1 MGYGVEIT
9 SIFFYRFRA
18 ELQPDIPAVNGA
30 QKTSKMKQYSKLLT
44 ALILTSLLLVSAN
57 AQKLYFPSDEW
68 ETRKPEELKMNR
80 MWLDS
85 AVSFARNNESKVEK
99 DLNIAILKAYG
110 REPGFTIVGPVKP
123 RGGPAGMVIKGGYIV
138 AQWGETDRVD
148 MTFSVTKSFLSTM
161 AGLAID
167 DGLIKSINDPVNR
180 YVWDDKF
187 EGPHNSKITWLHLLQ
202 QTSDW
207 SGTLH
212 GIHDWADR
220 PPSRGTIDDWKRRT
234 LNEPGTSYKYN
245 DVRVN
250 LLAYSL
256 LNVLRKPLP
265 VVLKERIMDPIGAS
279 TTWRWYGY
287 ENSWENIDGVMMQ
300 SVSGGGHFGGGLFIS
315 AADQARF
322 GLLFLRKGNWNGKQL
337 LSKTW
342 VEDVVKTSAASKT
355 YGYMWWTNTG
365 APWKGVS
372 EKVYHADGFG
382 GNYIII
388 DDENDL
394 VVVVRWI
401 DSPKIGEFMS
411 LVVKSAGNSPVN

>member
-1 MGYGVEIT
+1 MRIRT
-9 SIFFYRFRA
+9 LIIS
-18 ELQPDIPAVNGA
+18 
-30 QKTSKMKQYSKLLT
+30 LL
-44 ALILTSLLLVSAN
+44 LITSLLPMRLE
-57 AQKLYFPSDEW
+57 AQKLYFPGTEW

-85 AVSFARNNESKVEK
+85 AVSFAKNNESKVER
-99 DLNIAILKAYG
+99 DLNVAILKAYG
-110 REPGFTIVGPVKP
+110 REPGFKIAGPVKP

-138 AQWGETDRVD
+138 AQWGDINRVD

-161 AGLAID
+161 AGLALD
-167 DGLIKSINDPVNR
+167 DGLIKSINDQVSS

-207 SGTLH
+207 YGCLFD
-212 GIHDWADR
+212 ICDWADR
-220 PPSRGTIDDWKRRT
+220 PPSRGSIDDWKRRT
-234 LNEPGTSYKYN
+234 LNDPGTSYKYN

-256 LNVLRKPLP
+256 LNVIREPLP
-265 VVLKERIMDPIGAS
+265 AVLKSRIMDPIGAS

-287 ENSWENIDGVMMQ
+287 ENSWVNIDGVMVQ

-322 GLLFLRKGNWNGKQL
+322 GLLFLRKGNWNGRQL
-337 LSKTW
+337 ISQNW
-342 VEDVVKTSAASKT
+342 VTDVVKTSAASTT

-365 APWKGVS
+365 APWKGVG
-372 EKVYHADGFG
+372 EGVYHADGFG
-382 GNYIII
+382 GNYIIV
-388 DDENDL
+388 DNENDL

-401 DSPKIGEFMS
+401 DSPKVGEFMR
-411 LVVKSAGNSPVN
+411 LVANSARNATFN

>member
-1 MGYGVEIT
+1 M
-9 SIFFYRFRA
+9 
-18 ELQPDIPAVNGA
+18 
-30 QKTSKMKQYSKLLT
+30 KTKLLSIN
-44 ALILTSLLLVSAN
+44 LLLLVFLLPARIE
-57 AQKLYFPSDEW
+57 AQKLYFPGSEW
-68 ETRKPEELKMNR
+68 ETRKPEDLKMNR

-85 AVSFARNNESKVEK
+85 AVSFAKNNESKVEK

-167 DGLIKSINDPVNR
+167 DGLIKGINDPVNR

-411 LVVKSAGNSPVN
+411 LVVKSVRNSPVN

>member
-1 MGYGVEIT
+1 
-9 SIFFYRFRA
+9 
-18 ELQPDIPAVNGA
+18 
-30 QKTSKMKQYSKLLT
+30 MKHYSKLLT

-57 AQKLYFPSDEW
+57 AQKLYFPGTEW
-68 ETRKPEELKMNR
+68 ETRRPEDLKMNR

-85 AVSFARNNESKVEK
+85 AVSFAMNNENKVEK
-99 DLNIAILKAYG
+99 DLNIAILKAYR
-110 REPGFTIVGPVKP
+110 REPGFKIAGPVKP
-123 RGGPAGMVIKGGYIV
+123 RGGPAGMIIKGGYIV

-167 DGLIKSINDPVNR
+167 DGLIKDINDPVNR
-180 YVWDDKF
+180 YVWDDNF

-207 SGTLH
+207 SGSLF
-212 GIHDWADR
+212 GIPDWADR

-234 LNEPGTSYKYN
+234 LNEPGSSYKYN

-256 LNVLRKPLP
+256 LNVHRKPLP

-287 ENSWENIDGVMMQ
+287 ENSWVNIDGVMMQ

-322 GLLFLRKGNWNGKQL
+322 GLLFLRKGEWNGRQL
-337 LSKTW
+337 ISQKW
-342 VEDVVKTSAASKT
+342 VNDVDITSAANKT

-365 APWKGVS
+365 SPWKGVPES
-372 EKVYHADGFG
+372 VYHAAGFG

-388 DDENDL
+388 DNENDL

-401 DSPKIGEFMS
+401 DSPKIGEFMG
-411 LVVKSAGNSPVN
+411 LVVKSARNSPNN

>member
-1 MGYGVEIT
+1 MRIRT
-9 SIFFYRFRA
+9 LIIS
-18 ELQPDIPAVNGA
+18 
-30 QKTSKMKQYSKLLT
+30 LL
-44 ALILTSLLLVSAN
+44 LITSLLPMRLE
-57 AQKLYFPSDEW
+57 AQKLYFPGTEW

-85 AVSFARNNESKVEK
+85 AVSFAKNNESKVER
-99 DLNIAILKAYG
+99 DLNVAILKAYG
-110 REPGFTIVGPVKP
+110 REPGFKIAGPVKP

-138 AQWGETDRVD
+138 AQWGDINRVD

-161 AGLAID
+161 AGLALD
-167 DGLIKSINDPVNR
+167 DGLIKSINDQVSS

-207 SGTLH
+207 YGCLFD
-212 GIHDWADR
+212 ICDWADR
-220 PPSRGTIDDWKRRT
+220 PPSRGSIDDWKRRT
-234 LNEPGTSYKYN
+234 LNDPGTSYKYN

-256 LNVLRKPLP
+256 LNVMREPLP
-265 VVLKERIMDPIGAS
+265 AVLKRRIMDPIGAS

-287 ENSWENIDGVMMQ
+287 ENSWVNIDGVMVQ

-322 GLLFLRKGNWNGKQL
+322 GLLFLRKGNWNGRQL
-337 LSKTW
+337 ISQNW
-342 VEDVVKTSAASKT
+342 VTDVVKTSAASTT

-365 APWKGVS
+365 APWKGVG
-372 EKVYHADGFG
+372 EGVYHADGFG
-382 GNYIII
+382 GNYIIV
-388 DDENDL
+388 DNENDL

-401 DSPKIGEFMS
+401 DSPKVGEFMR
-411 LVVKSAGNSPVN
+411 LVANSARNATFN

>member
-1 MGYGVEIT
+1 
-9 SIFFYRFRA
+9 
-18 ELQPDIPAVNGA
+18 
-30 QKTSKMKQYSKLLT
+30 MKHYSKLLT

-57 AQKLYFPSDEW
+57 AQKLYFPGSEW

-85 AVSFARNNESKVEK
+85 AVSFAISNENKAEK
-99 DLNIAILKAYG
+99 DLKIAIMKAYS
-110 REPGFTIVGPVKP
+110 REPGFRIIGPVRP

-167 DGLIKSINDPVNR
+167 DGLIKDINDPVNR
-180 YVWDDKF
+180 YIWDDKF

-207 SGTLH
+207 SGTLY

-220 PPSRGTIDDWKRRT
+220 PPSRGSVDDWKRRT

-265 VVLKERIMDPIGAS
+265 EVLKERIMNPIGAS

-287 ENSWENIDGVMMQ
+287 ENSWENIDGVMIQ

-337 LSKTW
+337 LSRTW
-342 VEDVVKTSAASKT
+342 VEDVVKTSAANKT

-365 APWKGVS
+365 ASWKGVS

-411 LVVKSAGNSPVN
+411 LVVRSAKNTPVN

>member
-1 MGYGVEIT
+1 ML
-9 SIFFYRFRA
+9 FR
-18 ELQPDIPAVNGA
+18 
-30 QKTSKMKQYSKLLT
+30 SQYSKLLT

-287 ENSWENIDGVMMQ
+287 ENSCENIDGVMMQ

>member
-1 MGYGVEIT
+1 MKRVFNIV
-9 SIFFYRFRA
+9 I
-18 ELQPDIPAVNGA
+18 IAV
-30 QKTSKMKQYSKLLT
+30 
-44 ALILTSLLLVSAN
+44 LLLSAVGESR
-57 AQKLYFPSDEW
+57 AQKLYYPGTEW

-85 AVSFARNNESKVEK
+85 AVSFAKNNESKVER
-99 DLNIAILKAYG
+99 DLNVAILKAYG
-110 REPGFTIVGPVKP
+110 REPGFKIVGPVKP

-138 AQWGETDRVD
+138 AQWGDINRVD

-167 DGLIKSINDPVNR
+167 DGLIKGINDPVNR
-180 YVWDDKF
+180 YVWDEKL
-187 EGPHNSKITWLHLLQ
+187 EGAHNSKITWLHLLQ

-207 SGTLH
+207 SGTLF

-220 PPSRGTIDDWKRRT
+220 PPSRGGIDDWSRRT

-250 LLAYSL
+250 LLGYAL
-256 LNVLRKPLP
+256 LNVLREPLP
-265 VVLKERIMDPIGAS
+265 VVLRERIMDPIGAS
-279 TTWRWYGY
+279 STWRWYGY
-287 ENSWENIDGVMMQ
+287 ENSWVNIDGVMMQ

-322 GLLFLRKGNWNGKQL
+322 GLLFLRKGNWNGRQL
-337 LSKTW
+337 ISQNW
-342 VEDVVKTSAASKT
+342 VTDVVKTSAASKT

-365 APWKGVS
+365 APWKGVAES
-372 EKVYHADGFG
+372 VYHADGFG
-382 GNYIII
+382 GNYIIV
-388 DDENDL
+388 DNENDL

-401 DSPKIGEFMS
+401 DSPKIGEFMG
-411 LVVKSAGNSPVN
+411 LVVKSARNNPLN

>member
-1 MGYGVEIT
+1 MYYSYKYNNMKKRL
-9 SIFFYRFRA
+9 SI
-18 ELQPDIPAVNGA
+18 IPA
-30 QKTSKMKQYSKLLT
+30 L
-44 ALILTSLLLVSAN
+44 LILVFLLSISGNLR
-57 AQKLYFPSDEW
+57 AQKLYFPGTDW
-68 ETRKPEELKMNR
+68 ETRTPEQMKMNR
-80 MWLDS
+80 IWIDS
-85 AVSFARNNESKVEK
+85 AVKFAEANESKTER
-99 DLNIAILKAYG
+99 DLRIAILRSYG
-110 REPGFTIVGPVKP
+110 REPFFEIIGPVRP
-123 RGGPAGMVIKGGYIV
+123 RGGPAGMIIKGGYIV
-138 AQWGETDRVD
+138 AQWGDINRVD

-167 DGLIKSINDPVNR
+167 DGLIRNINDRVNK

-187 EGPHNSKITWLHLLQ
+187 EGVHNSKITWLHLLQ

-207 SGTLH
+207 SGTLW
-212 GIHDWADR
+212 GVHDWADR
-220 PPSRGTIDDWKRRT
+220 PPARGGIDDWKNRT
-234 LNEPGTSYKYN
+234 LNEPGTRYKYN

-256 LNVLRKPLP
+256 LHVMRQPLP
-265 VVLKERIMDPIGAS
+265 VVLKNRIMDPIGAS

-300 SVSGGGHFGGGLFIS
+300 SVSGGAHFGGGLFIS

-322 GLLFLRKGNWNGKQL
+322 GLLFLRDGNWNGKQL
-337 LSKTW
+337 ISKEW
-342 VEDVVKTSAASKT
+342 VSSVTNTSEANRT

-365 APWKGVS
+365 TPWKGVS

-388 DDENDL
+388 DKENDL

-401 DSPKIGEFMS
+401 DTPRIGELMS
-411 LVVKSAGNSPVN
+411 LVVKAATTK